1 MSDGFLGRWSRRK
14 QGAREGSPLEDKPE
28 NVDPASRALA
38 SPTAQPP
45 SSAGAAVPASA
56 APRAE
61 LPAVPE
67 PPPTLDEVR
76 ALTPESDFRRFV
88 TRDVDPQVRNAAV
101 KKLFADPHF
110 NVMDGLD
117 IYIDDYSK
125 PDPLPLAM
133 LRKMA
138 SAQFLNLVAP
148 EETAPTPQ
156 AHDDQATPSAPV
168 TADAASTPP
177 HPTDPHAGLPQASQ
191 AQASA
196 IQKKAA
202 GPQPTTEDYDDT
214 DLRLQQ
220 DHAAGAQ
227 GSGSGA
233 E

>member
-14 QGAREGSPLEDKPE
+14 QGAREGVPLEDKPE
-28 NVDPASRALA
+28 NVDPAPRWPAPKTVPA
-38 SPTAQPP
+38 P
-45 SSAGAAVPASA
+45 SSKGAPGASSTAPVLDSA
-56 APRAE
+56 ATSA
-61 LPAVPE
+61 
-67 PPPTLDEVR
+67 PPPTLDEVQV
-76 ALTPESDFRRFV
+76 LTPESDFKRFV
-88 TRDVDPQVRNAAV
+88 ARDVDPQVRNAAV

-117 IYIDDYSK
+117 IYIDDYSQ

-148 EETAPTPQ
+148 EEQAPTPQ
-156 AHDDQATPSAPV
+156 ARHDQATPSAPV

-177 HPTDPHAGLPQASQ
+177 HPAAPCAGLPQASQ

-196 IQKKAA
+196 IQKAA